1 DVKKCLD
8 PYNIFNPGVLLN
20 DDSEIHLKNLKTIP
34 AVNPLIDKCIECGFC
49 EKSCP
54 SKDLTLTPRQRITV
68 YRLLE
73 SSEVPNPELARL
85 FEYSGEATCATDG
98 LCALACP
105 VEINTGILIKELRFK
120 NKTPGAEKI
129 AEYLSAN
136 MDTVTSWGRFVLNVV
151 HFKHKLLG
159 TSVLGFFAEKAYK
172 WSGKRIPLWNPQMP
186 KGADLPPILSDINT
200 NGNTKKHTDN
210 NVNKNTVVYFPTCIN
225 RTMGNS
231 ADNADKKS
239 LMQASV
245 DLLEKGGFTVVY
257 PDNLSKLCC
266 GMAYASKGFRDQAE
280 QKENELNSELL
291 KVSKNG
297 KYPVFVDMSP
307 CLHHMKETLD
317 PTLKLYEPVEFI
329 HDFLLD
335 KINFRK
341 KSESITI
348 HNTCTTIKMGL
359 QDKFLKVAQHLSEE
373 VIVPE
378 KTGCCGW
385 AGDRGFT
392 HPELNASALKDLKS
406 KIPKHVHEGYS

>member
-1 DVKKCLD
+1 EDVVFPVEVLGKALKNIQDMLKAYAYLDSVIWGHVMDGNFHFVIMQDFSKAEEIKKYHRFMNELTDLVLAHDGSLKGEHGTGRNMAPYVEKEWGSDIYALMKEVKKCLD
-8 PYNIFNPGVLLN
+8 PYNIFNPGVLIN
-20 DDSEIHLKNLKTIP
+20 DDPEIHLKNLKTIP

-68 YRLLE
+68 YRILE

-129 AEYLSAN
+129 AEYLSTN
-136 MDTVTSWGRFVLNVV
+136 MDKVTSWGRFVLNVV

-159 TSVLGFFAEKAYK
+159 TGVLGFFANKAFK

-186 KGADLPPILSDINT
+186 KGADLPPVLVEDSNE
-200 NGNTKKHTDN
+200 
-210 NVNKNTVVYFPTCIN
+210 NKNTVVYFPTCIN

-245 DLLEKGGFTVVY
+245 D
-257 PDNLSKLCC
+257 
-266 GMAYASKGFRDQAE
+266 
-280 QKENELNSELL
+280 
-291 KVSKNG
+291 
-297 KYPVFVDMSP
+297 
-307 CLHHMKETLD
+307 
-317 PTLKLYEPVEFI
+317 
-329 HDFLLD
+329 
-335 KINFRK
+335 
-341 KSESITI
+341 
-348 HNTCTTIKMGL
+348 
-359 QDKFLKVAQHLSEE
+359 
-373 VIVPE
+373 
-378 KTGCCGW
+378 
-385 AGDRGFT
+385 
-392 HPELNASALKDLKS
+392 
-406 KIPKHVHEGYS
+406 